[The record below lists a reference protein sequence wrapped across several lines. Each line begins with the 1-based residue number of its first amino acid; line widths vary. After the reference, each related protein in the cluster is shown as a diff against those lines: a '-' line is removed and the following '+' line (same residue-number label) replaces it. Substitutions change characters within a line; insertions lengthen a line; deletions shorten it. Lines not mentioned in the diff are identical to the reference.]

1 MRANSHIWTTVRL
14 CTSEQS
20 PLCSVF
26 CLRLQNNPSS
36 LTALLRC
43 PAPAAVD
50 KLALPLVD
58 RCASSQYPALRAL
71 GRAAPFPQKVTLG
84 SPARLQTPAA
94 TASPSL
100 PTFCGFESVSKLFT
114 GIFSYIYIFRG
125 ICRSRCFCPLLYPR
139 PNRGRLFGRPAVRLR
154 GPCLR
159 CNRRCGSYPGHVL

>member
-50 KLALPLVD
+50 KLALPLAD

-71 GRAAPFPQKVTLG
+71 GRVVPFPQKVTLG
-84 SPARLQTPAA
+84 SPARLQTPARRLRRRCRPFA
-94 TASPSL
+94 GSSLFQNFSQASFPL
-100 PTFCGFESVSKLFT
+100 
-114 GIFSYIYIFRG
+114 YIYIQRYLPVTLFLSAFISSTEPRAT
-125 ICRSRCFCPLLYPR
+125 IRPPCCPP
-139 PNRGRLFGRPAVRLR
+139 P
-154 GPCLR
+154 GPM
-159 CNRRCGSYPGHVL
+159 STM